1 VSADERVLLADI
13 QRPIALFA
21 QALVGH
27 FVHLKPIDSN
37 THEGR
42 SSDGPGTQADSI
54 ELPAQM
60 AQFDA
65 RAHNLG
71 AYRVAVLRQIG
82 YLSDGTADFSLMRA
96 AERIAIPF
104 AVAAGGKMSDLE
116 AFLALGSRPALLRT
130 IFLTLESWRID
141 RLIAQR
147 YPGAYGDLARVRS
160 QALASRL
167 EVHPA
172 NELTAAVEALVRY
185 SLGGERAGL
194 PEPLRAQADAASA
207 PGAEVYASAS
217 AAVAICH
224 TLDPRF
230 RLRAPPAVMM
240 HSAPLESELR
250 DLELVPAP
258 EDLANLGMDFPA
270 EMFLQTLNARRRRGG
285 QIGSPQVA
293 SSPLLTSGTS
303 DTATGDL
310 NPADIAAARA
320 AVSLTPSQRESVR
333 SYLYDE
339 WDYHAQGYLRAWCR
353 LYEQRL
359 RGERFDFIDD
369 VHRRHALLAQQVRRQ
384 FGFIRPEQWHRVR
397 RTNDGDELEL
407 DGVIEAVIDRRLAG
421 ASDSQLYIR
430 RDRALRDVAAAFLMD
445 MSASTGFPL
454 PDVSPPAAAAHAP
467 VGEYAPYFY
476 GGRDDVPPNAPPPR
490 RRVIDVAKDAL
501 ALMCEALQR
510 LGDSCAIYGFS
521 GDGRERV
528 EFQVAKDFRDRL
540 SAQTWAALAAM
551 EPLRSTRMGPA
562 IRHAVMKLLREPARM
577 KVLIIVSDGYPQDH
591 DYGPDRRD
599 ESYGIEDTACAL
611 REAER
616 AGVIAFCVTID
627 PAGHDYLRRMC
638 ADSRYMVIDDVM
650 ALPRELTKIYR
661 TLTA

>member
-1 VSADERVLLADI
+1 MNPDQRVLLADI

-21 QALVGH
+21 QGLVGH
-27 FVHLKPIDSN
+27 FVHLRPTSRN
-37 THEGR
+37 APESR
-42 SSDGPGTQADSI
+42 SSDGMGTAGDGI
-54 ELPAQM
+54 ELPAQI
-60 AQFDA
+60 AEFDT
-65 RAHNLG
+65 RVHNLG
-71 AYRVAVLRQIG
+71 AYRVTVLRQIG
-82 YLSDGTADFSLMRA
+82 YLTDGPAHFSLARA
-96 AERIAIPF
+96 AERLAIPF
-104 AVAAGGKMSDLE
+104 AVSAAPKLSELE
-116 AFLALGSRPALLRT
+116 AFLALGSRPVLLRT
-130 IFLTLESWRID
+130 VFLTLESRRID
-141 RLIAQR
+141 GLIAQR
-147 YPGAYGDLARVRS
+147 YPGAGGDLARLRAR
-160 QALASRL
+160 ALATR
-167 EVHPA
+167 PQTRA
-172 NELTAAVEALVRY
+172 GNALTGVVEALVRY
-185 SLGGERAGL
+185 TLGGERAGL
-194 PEPLRAQADAASA
+194 ADVLLALADAAIA
-207 PGAEVYASAS
+207 PGADVYATAS
-217 AAVAICH
+217 AAVAFCRA
-224 TLDPRF
+224 LDPRF
-230 RLRAPPAVMM
+230 RLRAPLSGAIGTQ
-240 HSAPLESELR
+240 SLEPDAQAAEYL
-250 DLELVPAP
+250 PAP
-258 EDLANLGMDFPA
+258 EDLASLGIDFPG
-270 EMFLQTLNARRRRGG
+270 EMILQTLNARRRRGG
-285 QIGSPQVA
+285 QIAGPQSP
-293 SSPLLTSGTS
+293 SSPVLTSGMP
-303 DTATGDL
+303 DTATRDL
-310 NPADIAAARA
+310 KAADVGARA
-320 AVSLTPSQRESVR
+320 AASSTQSRESAR
-333 SYLYDE
+333 SYHYDE
-339 WDYHAQGYLRAWCR
+339 WDYHAQQYLRAWCR

-369 VHRRHALLAQQVRRQ
+369 VHRRHALLARQVRRQ

-454 PDVSPPAAAAHAP
+454 PEASTPAAATHAP
-467 VGEYAPYFY
+467 AAQYAPYFY
-476 GGRDDVPPNAPPPR
+476 GGLDDVAVSKPPPK
-490 RRVIDVAKDAL
+490 RRVIDVARDAL

-521 GDGRERV
+521 GDGREQV
-528 EFQVAKDFRDRL
+528 EFLVAKDFRDRL

-562 IRHAVMKLLREPARM
+562 IRHALMKLLREPARM

-599 ESYGIEDTACAL
+599 DSYGIEDTACAL